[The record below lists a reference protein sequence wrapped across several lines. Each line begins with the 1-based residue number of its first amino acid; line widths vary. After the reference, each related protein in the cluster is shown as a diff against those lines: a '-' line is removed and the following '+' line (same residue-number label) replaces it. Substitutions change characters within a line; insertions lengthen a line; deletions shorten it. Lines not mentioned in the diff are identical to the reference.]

1 MKKVLLI
8 ILFSFFIFL
17 NIKAQQLYFCKTHTT
32 DGKPIDAQIE
42 WTIKPWGET
51 LEVLFDNEG
60 KTIDGSYA
68 YIFIDREVNGKYEPF
83 DSKAVKLKY
92 GSTWISY
99 AFKFV
104 ELGRYKAYFI
114 NSNQDTLGSERLT
127 LKLEE
132 SFGTTSK
139 KLSSIYYDRIRLVFC
154 ERVIA
159 GRIINE
165 KSYVSMSKDGGNVHV
180 YLISKTPLNSN
191 KLVVDI
197 WKQKENSFD
206 YEQYIESKKYAMLP
220 SWPDVFFRYR
230 FKTPGNYKVAVYN
243 SDEVL
248 IKSGFIKVIK

>member
-1 MKKVLLI
+1 MKSFLSIILLSILI
-8 ILFSFFIFL
+8 IS
-17 NIKAQQLYFCKTHTT
+17 NIKAQQVYFCKTHTT

-60 KTIDGSYA
+60 KPIEGTYA
-68 YIFIDREVNGKYEPF
+68 YLFIDREINGKYEPF
-83 DSKAVKLKY
+83 DSKAIKLEY
-92 GSTWISY
+92 GATWVSY

-114 NSNQDTLGSERLT
+114 NSNQDTLGTERLT

-132 SFGTTSK
+132 SFSATSK
-139 KLSSIYYDRIRLVFC
+139 KLNNLYYDRIRIVFC

-165 KSYVSMSKDGGNVHV
+165 KSHVSMSKDGGRIHI
-180 YLISKTPLNSN
+180 YLISKTPLNTN
-191 KLVVDI
+191 KLLVDI

-206 YEQYIESKKYAMLP
+206 YEQYIESKKFAMDP
-220 SWPDVFFRYR
+220 AWPDVFFRYR
-230 FKTPGNYKVAVYN
+230 FSSPGNYKIAIYN

-248 IKSGFIKVIK
+248 IKSGFIKVYK